1 MSCSA
6 VAEQAFFFLSEYDT
20 ILIEAV
26 ISQVSCDSQVRDY
39 IVDEVY
45 LIYYL
50 CLLYRREA

>member
-26 ISQVSCDSQVRDY
+26 ISQVRDY

-45 LIYYL
+45 EIYDTE
-50 CLLYRREA
+50 RSI